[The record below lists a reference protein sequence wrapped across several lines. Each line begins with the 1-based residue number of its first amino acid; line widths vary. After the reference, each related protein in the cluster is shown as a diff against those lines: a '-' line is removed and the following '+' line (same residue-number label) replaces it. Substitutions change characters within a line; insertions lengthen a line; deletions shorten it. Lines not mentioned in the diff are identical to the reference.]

1 MLAKQ
6 GPLELVIVS
15 PTIISGAFP
24 MVKALFGSND
34 TCTGMTNLTI
44 ASPKPDGCS
53 KIKRSSTSDPKGS
66 IVAILRGVCNFVVK
80 AKTAKAAGARAAVV
94 LNSAGAKEIIAMPA
108 GKFKV
113 DDLDGMPVTMSVHRL
128 GDLLRTV
135 ALMARRLKLGSGTM
149 KAFFRGGNSS
159 CPELV
164 RSSNRSSTGSTGHDG
179 NESVTV
185 SSDGSTAQLN
195 ATSETPGDIAAANA
209 ALVWS
214 RDLSHVPDGVI
225 SMLAGAKALKNRG
238 KLKPNSGVLYFWDG
252 TETVAFGALRADFG
266 RDVLETAGGPRVVK
280 LAKPISGCKGSVGTV
295 RGSIIVV
302 ERGECPFVNKAK
314 VAQAQGAAAVI
325 VINNSDDMFPM
336 PAPEEEI
343 GKIKIVVAMLPLT
356 AKLRLEAATLDSE
369 VSLVG
374 RLLFKEKSD
383 GD

>member
-1 MLAKQ
+1 MA
-6 GPLELVIVS
+6 
-15 PTIISGAFP
+15 
-24 MVKALFGSND
+24 
-34 TCTGMTNLTI
+34 
-44 ASPKPDGCS
+44 PKLWGIEP
-53 KIKRSSTSDPKGS
+53 
-66 IVAILRGVCNFVVK
+66 
-80 AKTAKAAGARAAVV
+80 
-94 LNSAGAKEIIAMPA
+94 
-108 GKFKV
+108 
-113 DDLDGMPVTMSVHRL
+113 
-128 GDLLRTV
+128 
-135 ALMARRLKLGSGTM
+135 
-149 KAFFRGGNSS
+149 
-159 CPELV
+159 
-164 RSSNRSSTGSTGHDG
+164 
-179 NESVTV
+179 
-185 SSDGSTAQLN
+185 
-195 ATSETPGDIAAANA
+195 
-209 ALVWS
+209 
-214 RDLSHVPDGVI
+214 
-225 SMLAGAKALKNRG
+225 
-238 KLKPNSGVLYFWDG
+238 
-252 TETVAFGALRADFG
+252 ADFG